1 MTKVACHSIDGRFGV
16 NRGHRIPNLS
26 DTQRHL
32 LAAALDRASCITV
45 TVAPNGDVAVDV
57 RGEPICRRMY
67 PVEGLLH
74 ARLVELAEQR
84 DDPDALFRGAKIRSV
99 LLFRLTKAGRALAEQ
114 FAIDESIK
122 GRRHAVVDS
131 PPRPTEA

>member
-1 MTKVACHSIDGRFGV
+1 M

-32 LAAALDRASCITV
+32 LAAALDGASFMTV
-45 TVAPNGDVAVDV
+45 TVAPNGDVVVDV

-74 ARLVELAEQR
+74 ARLVDLVEQR

-99 LLFRLTKAGRALAEQ
+99 LRFRLTKAGRALAEQ
-114 FAIDESIK
+114 FATE
-122 GRRHAVVDS
+122 GNVEVRRHAAIE
-131 PPRPTEA
+131 PPPTTSEA